1 VRNGFGRTVLD
12 VAVEMRKL
20 EITNLLKT
28 IFVATE
34 NINTKAKYL

>member
-20 EITNLLKT
+20 EITNLLKN
-28 IFVATE
+28 IVVGNE